1 MRCMV
6 AIDLFII
13 WFACASVIAFTTS
26 NKQDKAKKA
35 CEVENC
41 EETAVYRS
49 IPFWS
54 KI

>member
-26 NKQDKAKKA
+26 NKQDKAKND
-35 CEVENC
+35 CDVENC
-41 EETAVYRS
+41 EETEENAE
-49 IPFWS
+49 
-54 KI
+54 